1 LLATSVASSFIGFE
15 TRGNEMINNP
25 GIQTPG
31 VIGWDG
37 TTARSR
43 RIRDY
48 VDFGFVFETTA
59 ALTADAIF
67 AVQFAPASDNDPCV
81 PGAFADALDNA
92 VCAGPDFDPAGP
104 ALITIKSGTPAGAIC
119 SATVPCRGGAFTRL
133 RHVSGGA
140 NVRAVILTQG
150 PKR

>member
-1 LLATSVASSFIGFE
+1 
-15 TRGNEMINNP
+15 MINNP

-37 TTARSR
+37 TAAYPR
-43 RIRDY
+43 RINDY
-48 VDFGFVFETTA
+48 VDFGFVFEVKQD
-59 ALTADAIF
+59 LTADAVF
-67 AVQFAPASDNDPCV
+67 AVQFAPASTTDDCV
-81 PGAFADALDNA
+81 PGTFTDALDNA
-92 VCAGPDFDPAGP
+92 VCAGPDFDPSGP
-104 ALITIKSGTPAGAIC
+104 ALITLKSGTPAGSVC
-119 SATVPCRGGAFTRL
+119 SATVPCRGGKFVQL